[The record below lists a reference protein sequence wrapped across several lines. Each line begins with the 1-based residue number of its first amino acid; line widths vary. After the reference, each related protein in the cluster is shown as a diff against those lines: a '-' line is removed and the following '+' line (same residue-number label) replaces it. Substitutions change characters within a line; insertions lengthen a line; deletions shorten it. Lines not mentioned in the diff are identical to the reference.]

1 MLCDRIWGIKS
12 TTTLSGQREDKQE
25 DNPQEGGD
33 LVNLATT
40 HILAQR
46 RKDQGCKGCCAV
58 VQRET
63 EDEHLT
69 TAAEPRWAP
78 GGHDGHGGGV
88 ERSEI
93 ADETSDQE
101 RDIFPTKAPVE
112 GILRPC

>member
-33 LVNLATT
+33 LVNL
-40 HILAQR
+40 
-46 RKDQGCKGCCAV
+46 GCKGCCAV